1 MSRQMCRR
9 DFLRLMA
16 ATGTGALA
24 GCATGGAKQ
33 GRGARWY
40 RGNLH
45 MHTYWSDGR
54 AFPEQAVSIYKQLGY
69 DFIGLSDHNVFA
81 DQADCWRTVEDHP
94 KGWPPQVGR
103 PLFDAYSKAFGSE
116 AETRTFEGETQVR
129 LKTYG
134 EMRSRFEEPGK
145 FLLMPAVEITQYLKE
160 EGVQVHMNYVNLPDV
175 IPFVKGGPLSRP
187 VDEPGVGVTELI
199 RRDAGEVKA
208 LANRLTITLTIKP
221 PTLNCGSLSEPEI
234 GRLRSISPFRFLS
247 KETARLTGRLVAS
260 GLSTRS
266 PKVNWSINKRFSAAN

>member
-1 MSRQMCRR
+1 MVGRT
-9 DFLRLMA
+9 RLS
-16 ATGTGALA
+16 G
-24 GCATGGAKQ
+24 Q
-33 GRGARWY
+33 
-40 RGNLH
+40 
-45 MHTYWSDGR
+45 
-54 AFPEQAVSIYKQLGY
+54 AFSIYKQLGY

-199 RRDAGEVKA
+199 RRDAGEVKDLGA
-208 LANRLTITLTIKP
+208 RRLRRTMLMLNHPQWIYWDIMPQHLIDNPEVRHFEVCNGGSACAASEAITVTNDRFGILSTPSAPERRPLAVR
-221 PTLNCGSLSEPEI
+221 
-234 GRLRSISPFRFLS
+234 GRL
-247 KETARLTGRLVAS
+247 
-260 GLSTRS
+260 
-266 PKVNWSINKRFSAAN
+266 